1 MSSVENKKPIGSQGI
16 LRLPNE
22 RTEKFRISK
31 IKRSSR
37 FYVKFISVHCW
48 YRDQAIGII
57 GIQHKMSQ
65 LWLVLNLIKK
75 IIYPVFFVFWWYLG
89 LNKNLLIWGQTL
101 TIQRFWD
108 YIGLKFQKRTAS
120 NTLNETQ
127 YAFQFSIKI
136 ERTKNL

>member
-1 MSSVENKKPIGSQGI
+1 MTSVENKKPIGSQGI

-48 YRDQAIGII
+48 YRYQSIGIM